1 MYSMQG
7 STCGLIKK
15 RKRLD
20 ELLEEQK
27 KLQKELQGEEDT
39 IEQMHQKHVDIMQV
53 QLEGKKKQK
62 RDYQLKLQRKMH
74 VIERMQQEYQE
85 LEHELAPFIETVQ
98 SQIEK
103 LENMSTCCERV
114 HAATSPNIVEVIA
127 AADLPSMSSDGS
139 DQ

>member
-1 MYSMQG
+1 MS
-7 STCGLIKK
+7 SHITVRDELIKEQ
-15 RKRLD
+15 KRLQQ
-20 ELLEEQK
+20 ELK
-27 KLQKELQGEEDT
+27 GEEDALV
-39 IEQMHQKHVDIMQV
+39 QMHQKHVDIIQV

-74 VIERMQQEYQE
+74 IIERMQQEYQE

-103 LENMSTCCERV
+103 LETMSTCCERV
-114 HAATSPNIVEVIA
+114 HAATSPNIVDAIA